1 MVFVVLIEDA
11 VDAKDFLVHIAEGL
25 KFLRMSGAILGMAVK
40 SFIWVNIPLPAGLFL
55 HV

>member
-11 VDAKDFLVHIAEGL
+11 VNAEDFLVHIAEGL

-40 SFIWVNIPLPAGLFL
+40 SFIWVNITLPARLFL
-55 HV
+55 NI